1 MIPTYGAMDG
11 SDLRDPIDTLI
22 FVLNRCRNEFRPTGL
37 RAIPTYRGLTDTLI
51 FTLNHCRNNT
61 QGAR

>member
-37 RAIPTYRGLTDTLI
+37 RAIPTYGAQLI
-51 FTLNHCRNNT
+51 RLSLF
-61 QGAR
+61 